1 MKKLKCWRKSKHH
14 ARPET
19 KITWESKNG
28 DTLAIDYNKTYSI
41 PHRLILNDTKTID
54 STNAFIRTKKLANKF
69 MKDHNKC

>member
-1 MKKLKCWRKSKHH
+1 MTKLKCWKISKHH

-28 DTLAIDYNKTYSI
+28 DSLAIDYNKTYSI

-54 STNAFIRTKKLANKF
+54 STNAFVRTKKLAIKY
-69 MKDHNKC
+69 MKEHC